1 MLGNILGSIASS
13 VLSGNNTNQS
23 VAMQLIQSLLQSE
36 GGIEGLIQRF
46 NQSGLDDLL
55 KSWISP
61 NEENA
66 PISNQQIVE
75 VVGEDNLRSAAETA
89 GVDEKD
95 AGDILAEYLPKLV
108 DMLTP
113 DGQLPDLKNLNT
125 NDLLAQAAKGV
136 LGKLFVKD
144 QILHQLQC
152 KD

>member
-13 VLSGNNTNQS
+13 VLSGNNSNQS
-23 VAMQLIQSLLQSE
+23 IAMQLIQSLLQSE

-66 PISNQQIVE
+66 LISNQQIVE

-125 NDLLAQAAKGV
+125 DDLLAQAAKGV
-136 LGKLFVKD
+136 LGKLFS
-144 QILHQLQC
+144 
-152 KD
+152 

>member
-13 VLSGNNTNQS
+13 VLSGNNSNQS
-23 VAMQLIQSLLQSE
+23 IAMQLIQSLLQSE

-136 LGKLFVKD
+136 LGKLFS
-144 QILHQLQC
+144 
-152 KD
+152 

>member
-13 VLSGNNTNQS
+13 VLSGNNSNQS
-23 VAMQLIQSLLQSE
+23 IAMQLIQSLLQSE

-75 VVGEDNLRSAAETA
+75 VVGEDNLRSAAETV

-125 NDLLAQAAKGV
+125 DDLLAQAAKGV
-136 LGKLFVKD
+136 LGKLFS
-144 QILHQLQC
+144 
-152 KD
+152 

>member
-13 VLSGNNTNQS
+13 VLSGNNSNQS
-23 VAMQLIQSLLQSE
+23 IAMQLIQSLLQSE

-46 NQSGLDDLL
+46 NQSGLDNLL

-125 NDLLAQAAKGV
+125 DDLLAQAAKGV
-136 LGKLFVKD
+136 LGKLFS
-144 QILHQLQC
+144 
-152 KD
+152 

>member
-13 VLSGNNTNQS
+13 VLSGNNSNQS

-144 QILHQLQC
+144 QI
-152 KD
+152 

>member
-13 VLSGNNTNQS
+13 VLSGNNSNQS
-23 VAMQLIQSLLQSE
+23 IAMQLIQSLLQSE

-125 NDLLAQAAKGV
+125 DDLLAQAAKGV
-136 LGKLFVKD
+136 LGKLFS
-144 QILHQLQC
+144 
-152 KD
+152 

>member
-13 VLSGNNTNQS
+13 VLSGNNSNQS

-136 LGKLFVKD
+136 LGKLFS
-144 QILHQLQC
+144 
-152 KD
+152 

>member
-1 MLGNILGSIASS
+1 M
-13 VLSGNNTNQS
+13 
-23 VAMQLIQSLLQSE
+23 
-36 GGIEGLIQRF
+36 
-46 NQSGLDDLL
+46 
-55 KSWISP
+55 
-61 NEENA
+61 
-66 PISNQQIVE
+66 
-75 VVGEDNLRSAAETA
+75 GEDNLRSAAETA

-144 QILHQLQC
+144 QI
-152 KD
+152 

>member
-13 VLSGNNTNQS
+13 VLSGNNSNQS

-113 DGQLPDLKNLNT
+113 DGQLPDLKSLNT

-136 LGKLFVKD
+136 LGKLFS
-144 QILHQLQC
+144 
-152 KD
+152 

>member
-13 VLSGNNTNQS
+13 VLSGNNSNQS
-23 VAMQLIQSLLQSE
+23 IAMQLIQSLLQSE

-144 QILHQLQC
+144 QI
-152 KD
+152 